1 MAKDEI
7 FGDDGVG
14 SQADVRSGKKVTNV
28 IATGAQ
34 LKKLG
39 ARPGDIT
46 KNWWPKSGGK
56 PIPVGQMTNYELA
69 LVRVKGR
76 SSKVKIDANGDVY
89 AGRKKVTGGITP
101 PSKWGRKRR

>member
-28 IATGAQ
+28 IATGSQ

-39 ARPGDIT
+39 AKPGDIG
-46 KNWWPKSGGK
+46 KNWWPKANGK
-56 PIPVGQMTNYELA
+56 AIPINQMTNYELA

-76 SSKVKIDANGDVY
+76 SNQIKIDDKGNVY